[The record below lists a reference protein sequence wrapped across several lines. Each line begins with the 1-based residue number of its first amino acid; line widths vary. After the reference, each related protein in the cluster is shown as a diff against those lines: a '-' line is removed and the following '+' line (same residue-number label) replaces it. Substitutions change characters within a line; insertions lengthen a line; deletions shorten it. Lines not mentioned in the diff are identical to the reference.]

1 MDVRYFLNRIKDYI
15 GIKTDKELAEA
26 MGVKYGTLTK
36 WVARNSVPQEP
47 TVSFVVK
54 HGIDLTKLFADAKEQ
69 SSSNHAVGSAVPR
82 LNKSVIDTVVEN
94 EANAFAEQLK
104 ETYRFIAQH
113 GNMALLRK
121 FEEELSSLS
130 VSYIE
135 KCEKFK
141 KMLED

>member
-1 MDVRYFLNRIKDYI
+1 MDVRYFLNRIKGHI

-54 HGIDLTKLFADAKEQ
+54 NGIDLNELFADAKKQ
-69 SSSNHAVGSAVPR
+69 SAENHAVGSAIPHI
-82 LNKSVIDTVVEN
+82 NKSVIDTVVEN
-94 EANAFAEQLK
+94 EAQAFAEQLK
-104 ETYRFIAQH
+104 ETYRYIAQY

-121 FEEELSSLS
+121 FEEEFSGLSA
-130 VSYIE
+130 SYIE
-135 KCEKFK
+135 KCEKFRE
-141 KMLED
+141 MLEE

>member
-1 MDVRYFLNRIKDYI
+1 MDVRYLLNQIKEHI

-36 WVARNSVPQEP
+36 WIARNSVPQEP

-54 HGIDLTKLFADAKEQ
+54 HGIDLTKLFADAKGQ
-69 SSSNHAVGSAVPR
+69 SANNHVVGSVIPR
-82 LNKSVIDTVVEN
+82 MNKSVIDTVVEN

-104 ETYRFIAQH
+104 ETYRFIAQY

-121 FEEELSSLS
+121 FEEELSVLS
-130 VSYIE
+130 ASYIE

-141 KMLED
+141 DMLDD

>member
-1 MDVRYFLNRIKDYI
+1 MDVRYFFNRIKDHI

-26 MGVKYGTLTK
+26 IGVKYGTLTK
-36 WVARNSVPQEP
+36 WIARNSVPQEP

-54 HGIDLTKLFADAKEQ
+54 HGIDLTKLFADAKKQ
-69 SSSNHAVGSAVPR
+69 SAENHAVGSAMPR

-94 EANAFAEQLK
+94 EAQAFAEQLK
-104 ETYRFIAQH
+104 ETYRYIVQY

-121 FEEELSSLS
+121 FEEEFSNLSA
-130 VSYIE
+130 SYIE

-141 KMLED
+141 DMLDD

>member
-1 MDVRYFLNRIKDYI
+1 MDIRYFLNRIKEHI

-36 WVARNSVPQEP
+36 WIARNSVPQEP

-54 HGIDLTKLFADAKEQ
+54 HGIDLTKLFADAKAQ
-69 SSSNHAVGSAVPR
+69 SANNHAVGSEVPR
-82 LNKSVIDTVVEN
+82 LNKSAIDTVFEN
-94 EANAFAEQLK
+94 EANAFAEQIK

-130 VSYIE
+130 ASYIE
-135 KCEKFK
+135 KCEK
-141 KMLED
+141 LREILSE

>member
-1 MDVRYFLNRIKDYI
+1 MDIRYFLNLIKEET

-36 WVARNSVPQEP
+36 WVARNSLPNEP

-54 HGIDLTKLFADAKEQ
+54 RGIDLNKLFANANKQ
-69 SSSNHAVGSAVPR
+69 SLDNHTVGSAVPR
-82 LNKSVIDTVVEN
+82 MNKSVIDTVVEN
-94 EANAFAEQLK
+94 EAQAFAEQLR
-104 ETYRFIAQH
+104 ETYRFIAQY
-113 GNMALLRK
+113 GNMMLLRK

-130 VSYIE
+130 ASYIE

-141 KMLED
+141 DMLKD